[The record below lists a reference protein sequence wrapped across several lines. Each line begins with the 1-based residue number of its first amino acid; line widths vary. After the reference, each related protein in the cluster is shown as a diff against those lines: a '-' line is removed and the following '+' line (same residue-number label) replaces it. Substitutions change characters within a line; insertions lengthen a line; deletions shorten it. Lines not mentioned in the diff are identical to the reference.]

1 MADILDRAS
10 RSRLMSGIRSK
21 DTRIEIRLRQ
31 ALHARGFRYR
41 LHVREIPGSPDLVL
55 PKYAA
60 TVFVNGCFWHGHNC
74 ELFRLPATRT
84 DFWRR
89 KIEANVARD
98 RVVKTNLAKLGW
110 RQFVIWECSIRGTG
124 RKDFETVV
132 ELVVSWLCS
141 NRRFGQVRGRR
152 T

>member
-1 MADILDRAS
+1 M
-10 RSRLMSGIRSK
+10 
-21 DTRIEIRLRQ
+21 
-31 ALHARGFRYR
+31 
-41 LHVREIPGSPDLVL
+41 L